1 MSSKKIITTEIVDG
15 VAIVTLNTPDEKV
28 NKLNEELIEEFSEVL
43 DRIESD
49 GEIKGAVLI
58 SGKDE
63 NFIAGADIEM
73 FKTRTTAEELS
84 ELSRTGHENLSLQ
97 ESTEPA
103 WGAVLS

>member
-28 NKLNEELIEEFSEVL
+28 NKLNEELIEEFSGVL
-43 DRIESD
+43 DRLDSDDDIE
-49 GEIKGAVLI
+49 GAVLI

-73 FKTRTTAEELS
+73 FK
-84 ELSRTGHENLSLQ
+84 
-97 ESTEPA
+97 PA
-103 WGAVLS
+103 QPPKSFRS